1 MVFVKIN
8 RGNAYDTLTQCLCNH
23 PTAAGGDGGDD
34 FIRRS
39 WGGPESQ
46 NECIGCL

>member
-34 FIRRS
+34 LS
-39 WGGPESQ
+39 GEAGEDQ
-46 NECIGCL
+46 NLKMNV